1 MLKAKKVAKLL
12 VSLAKKSSMSQ
23 LDICKER
30 VILQV
35 YSISHD
41 RLKSIIELEENA
53 RFKIMLPQ
61 DVTSDTIE
69 KLEELGWCVE
79 PYPDTKKEFTIA
91 IPFSYITKYLD

>member
-12 VSLAKKSSMSQ
+12 VSLASKSSMSQ

-35 YSISHD
+35 YSLSRD

-69 KLEELGWCVE
+69 ELEKLGWCVE
-79 PYPDTKKEFTIA
+79 PYPDTKREFTIA
-91 IPFSYITKYLD
+91 IPFSCIAKYLD